1 MADAVEETVATGTY
15 WDPDTWQ
22 DARAAYVADL
32 GNDPDGPDAFVGW
45 LHRAIEEH
53 VARGPAGRA
62 HLKIPAPPGR
72 TGGRGLNRHHPLR
85 ASTRAALEEAVVTD
99 RLAGRVL
106 QPIELCPRGRHRRS
120 RPGQDPGRGFPHAGS
135 GSAAES
141 STATVHLIA
150 APWTCP
156 RCRTQWPSSAASQP
170 AEAAPR

>member
-32 GNDPDGPDAFVGW
+32 DNDPDGPDAFVGW
-45 LHRAIEEH
+45 LHRAIEDH

-62 HLKIPAPPGR
+62 HLQIPAPQGR

-85 ASTRAALEEAVVTD
+85 ASTRAALEEAVVSD

-106 QPIELCPRGRHRRS
+106 SRSSFVHEAATVAVDQARS
-120 RPGQDPGRGFPHAGS
+120 RAG
-135 GSAAES
+135 GSLAPVVDRLPNRPPRR
-141 STATVHLIA
+141 AT
-150 APWTCP
+150 
-156 RCRTQWPSSAASQP
+156 
-170 AEAAPR
+170 